1 MSTMNRS
8 YEKNKIMVFC
18 LFNKGGC
25 MGFLKIFSC
34 RTPEELEKKGDK
46 YAENLEYGLAIIEYE
61 KALGKLDNKS
71 SGDPDYRKKLVEKVV
86 NAKEALARLHVSNG
100 EDLISAGV
108 FDEAEELFD
117 LASGLTEDKEL
128 ALKIENRLKEIKE
141 KSRGAEEV
149 EIISVNK
156 EDEEEEFIH
165 TEDEHFN
172 AIISS
177 LPPEE
182 NKDYQSYGDNFKA
195 GYVALHNGDFKTA
208 DEKLSLALNE
218 NQNDKSFIPI
228 ELATVK
234 INLGMHDNALELLK
248 GFIINHPTSTRAYT
262 LICETLWERKDFDH
276 AENLLSSCLPEIS
289 ESVPVMILKGETC
302 FYQKKFD
309 EAVSIYLGVIEKD
322 GWDEH
327 IARFL
332 AKTYE
337 ARGLKEEAR
346 SVYGEIMGKCQGCG
360 KRSDPYI
367 MQRYAENSFALGD
380 YSTGTLEIYLN
391 LTKTDPANQKHYFK
405 KISEIYSHKG
415 NQKEAERFLEFAGS

>member
-1 MSTMNRS
+1 
-8 YEKNKIMVFC
+8 
-18 LFNKGGC
+18 
-25 MGFLKIFSC
+25 MGFLKIFSG
-34 RTPEELEKKGDK
+34 RSPEELERKGDK
-46 YAENLEYGLAIIEYE
+46 YAENLEYGLAIIDYE

-71 SGDPDYRKKLVEKVV
+71 SGDPNYRIKLAEKVI

-117 LASGLTEDKEL
+117 LAAELTEDKEL

-149 EIISVNK
+149 EMISVNR

-165 TEDEHFN
+165 TEDEHFS
-172 AIISS
+172 AIISALS
-177 LPPEE
+177 PEE
-182 NKDYQSYGDNFKA
+182 NKVYQSYGDNFKA

-228 ELATVK
+228 ELATAK
-234 INLGMHDNALELLK
+234 INLGRHDDALELLE
-248 GFIINHPTSTRAYT
+248 GFIANHPVKTRAYT
-262 LICETLWERKDFDH
+262 LICEILWERGDFDQ
-276 AENLLSSCLPEIS
+276 AQNLLSSCMPEIS

-337 ARGLKEEAR
+337 ALGLKEEAM

-360 KRSDPYI
+360 KRPDPYI
-367 MQRYAENSFALGD
+367 MQRYAENSFAVGD
-380 YSTGTLEIYLN
+380 YSTGILEIYLN
-391 LTKTDPANQKHYFK
+391 LTKTDPENQKHYFQ
-405 KISEIYSHKG
+405 KISEIYSHQG
-415 NQKEAERFLEFAGS
+415 NQKEAKRFSGFAGS

>member
-1 MSTMNRS
+1 
-8 YEKNKIMVFC
+8 MVFC
-18 LFNKGGC
+18 LFNKGGY
-25 MGFLKIFSC
+25 MGFLKIFSG
-34 RTPEELEKKGDK
+34 RTPEELVRKGDK

-61 KALGKLDNKS
+61 KAIGKSNNKS
-71 SGDPDYRKKLVEKVV
+71 SGEPDYRKKLIEKVMNV
-86 NAKEALARLHVSNG
+86 KEALARLHVSNG

-208 DEKLSLALNE
+208 AEKLSLALNE
-218 NQNDKSFIPI
+218 NQNDK
-228 ELATVK
+228 K
-234 INLGMHDNALELLK
+234 
-248 GFIINHPTSTRAYT
+248 
-262 LICETLWERKDFDH
+262 
-276 AENLLSSCLPEIS
+276 
-289 ESVPVMILKGETC
+289 
-302 FYQKKFD
+302 FY
-309 EAVSIYLGVIEKD
+309 
-322 GWDEH
+322 
-327 IARFL
+327 
-332 AKTYE
+332 
-337 ARGLKEEAR
+337 
-346 SVYGEIMGKCQGCG
+346 
-360 KRSDPYI
+360 PY
-367 MQRYAENSFALGD
+367 
-380 YSTGTLEIYLN
+380 
-391 LTKTDPANQKHYFK
+391 
-405 KISEIYSHKG
+405 
-415 NQKEAERFLEFAGS
+415 